1 MAGTRTVGCSR
12 VSGPQPF
19 VFEAGVEVKRY
30 APATE
35 RNRDVIA
42 ETLMNVL
49 PAQGLVLEIAS
60 GTGEHAV
67 HFAQLFPAIT
77 WQPSDPDPIAIAS
90 INAWRGDC
98 AVANVR
104 SAMLL
109 DASADWPIAHAD
121 AVVCINMAHIS
132 PWAATVGLL
141 RNAARIL
148 PQSAPLFIYGPFRQ
162 HDVPLAEGNASFDT
176 ALRQQNT
183 EWGLRYV
190 EDITKEARDVGLAL
204 DQIIPMP
211 SNNLS
216 LIFCR

>member
-1 MAGTRTVGCSR
+1 M
-12 VSGPQPF
+12 SGPQPF

-42 ETLMNVL
+42 ETLVNVL

-67 HFAQLFPAIT
+67 HFAQLFQGLT

-162 HDVPLAEGNASFDT
+162 HDVPLAEGNATFDA
-176 ALRQQNT
+176 ALRQQNV

-190 EDITKEARDVGLAL
+190 EDITKEARDVGLTL
-204 DQIIPMP
+204 DQIISMP

-216 LIFCR
+216 LIFCS

>member
-1 MAGTRTVGCSR
+1 
-12 VSGPQPF
+12 

-42 ETLMNVL
+42 ETLVNVL
-49 PAQGLVLEIAS
+49 PAHGLVLEIAS

-67 HFAQLFPAIT
+67 HFAQLFTGLT

-98 AVANVR
+98 AVPNVR

-109 DASADWPIAHAD
+109 DASADWTIAHAD
-121 AVVCINMAHIS
+121 AIVCINMAHIS

-141 RNAARIL
+141 RNAARLL

-162 HDVPLAEGNASFDT
+162 RDVPLAEGNASFDA
-176 ALRQQNT
+176 ALRQQNA

>member
-1 MAGTRTVGCSR
+1 

-42 ETLMNVL
+42 ETLLNVL
-49 PAQGLVLEIAS
+49 PAEGVVLEIAS

-67 HFAQLFPAIT
+67 HFAQLFTGLT

-98 AVANVR
+98 AVPNVR

-109 DASADWPIAHAD
+109 DASADWTIAHAD
-121 AVVCINMAHIS
+121 AIVCINMAHIS

-141 RNAARIL
+141 RNAARLL

-162 HDVPLAEGNASFDT
+162 RDVPLAEGNASFDA
-176 ALRQQNT
+176 ALRQQNA

-190 EDITKEARDVGLAL
+190 EDITEEARDVGLAL

-216 LIFCR
+216 LIFCP

>member
-1 MAGTRTVGCSR
+1 M
-12 VSGPQPF
+12 SGPQPF

-42 ETLMNVL
+42 ETLVNVL
-49 PAQGLVLEIAS
+49 PAEGVVLEIAS

-67 HFAQLFPAIT
+67 HFAQLFPGIT

-98 AVANVR
+98 AVPNVR

-121 AVVCINMAHIS
+121 AIVCINMAHIS

-162 HDVPLAEGNASFDT
+162 HDVPLAEGNATFDA
-176 ALRQQNT
+176 ALRQQNP

-190 EDITKEARDVGLAL
+190 EDIAKEARDFDLML

-216 LIFCR
+216 LIFRL